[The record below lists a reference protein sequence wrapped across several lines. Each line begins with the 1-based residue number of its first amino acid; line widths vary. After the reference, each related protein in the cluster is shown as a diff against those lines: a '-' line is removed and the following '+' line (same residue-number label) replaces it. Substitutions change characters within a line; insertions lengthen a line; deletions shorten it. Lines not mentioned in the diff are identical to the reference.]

1 MENGRTLHRVR
12 IVLVEP
18 THPGNVGAAARAMKA
33 MGLDRLVLVAPK
45 RFPSTEATARAAG
58 ADDVLHEAQV
68 VESLDD
74 ALADCG
80 YVLGTTA
87 RPRRIEWP
95 VLDAR
100 EGAFRAIA
108 QAART
113 PVAVVFGRESAGLT
127 NAELDRCSALV
138 RIPAAAHFSSL
149 NVAAAVQI
157 LAYEMRVAA
166 HGEGA
171 GARGE
176 DAGAH
181 GEDAGSRGERAGAA
195 GKRTEAR
202 REDAGA
208 HGESAGRRGER
219 AGAAGKRT
227 EARREDAGAHGE
239 DAGRRG
245 ESAGAA
251 GKRTEA
257 RGEEV
262 GAHGGKA
269 GERRP
274 LQPPIA
280 TFGELEGFYRHLE
293 AALVE
298 IGYLD
303 PSVPRFL
310 MRRLRRLFNRAGPDR
325 TEIGIL
331 RGILTAVM
339 RHRTAEEPRPEPR
352 DPSRLRRSDA
362 GGEDASG

>member
-1 MENGRTLHRVR
+1 MENGKALHRVR

-33 MGLDRLVLVAPK
+33 MGLDRLCLVAPR
-45 RFPSTEATARAAG
+45 RFPSAEATARAAG
-58 ADDVLHEAQV
+58 ADDVLHAARL

-80 YVLGTTA
+80 FVLGTTA

-100 EGAFRAIA
+100 EGARRAVA

-127 NAELDRCSALV
+127 NAELDRCHALV
-138 RIPAAAHFSSL
+138 RIPAAARFSSL

-157 LAYEMRVAA
+157 IAYEMRVAA

-171 GARGE
+171 GAHDER
-176 DAGAH
+176 AG
-181 GEDAGSRGERAGAA
+181 GERAGAP
-195 GKRTEAR
+195 GEGTE
-202 REDAGA
+202 A
-208 HGESAGRRGER
+208 HGEE
-219 AGAAGKRT
+219 AA
-227 EARREDAGAHGE
+227 AHGK
-239 DAGRRG
+239 
-245 ESAGAA
+245 S
-251 GKRTEA
+251 
-257 RGEEV
+257 
-262 GAHGGKA
+262 A

-274 LQPPIA
+274 LPPPAAAAGASA
-280 TFGELEGFYRHLE
+280 TAGTPATAGAPATAGELEGFYRHLE

-303 PSVPRFL
+303 PAAPRFL

-331 RGILTAVM
+331 RGILTAAM
-339 RHRTAEEPRPEPR
+339 RHRAVGGARQA
-352 DPSRLRRSDA
+352 SRSSRGPGPD
-362 GGEDASG
+362 GGGNHGASG

>member
-1 MENGRTLHRVR
+1 MENGKDLHRVR

-33 MGLDRLVLVAPK
+33 MGLDRLCLVAPR
-45 RFPSTEATARAAG
+45 RFPSAEATARAAG
-58 ADDVLHEAQV
+58 ADDVLHAARI

-80 YVLGTTA
+80 FVLGTTA

-100 EGAFRAIA
+100 EGARRAVA

-127 NAELDRCSALV
+127 NAELDRCHALV
-138 RIPAAAHFSSL
+138 RIPAAARFSSL

-157 LAYEMRVAA
+157 IAYEMRVAA

-171 GARGE
+171 GA
-176 DAGAH
+176 H
-181 GEDAGSRGERAGAA
+181 GERAGGERAGGERAGGERAGAP
-195 GKRTEAR
+195 
-202 REDAGA
+202 
-208 HGESAGRRGER
+208 GEG
-219 AGAAGKRT
+219 
-227 EARREDAGAHGE
+227 
-239 DAGRRG
+239 
-245 ESAGAA
+245 
-251 GKRTEA
+251 TEA
-257 RGEEV
+257 RGEE
-262 GAHGGKA
+262 AAAPGKSA

-274 LQPPIA
+274 LQPPAA
-280 TFGELEGFYRHLE
+280 TAGAPATAGELEGFYRHLE

-303 PSVPRFL
+303 PAAPRFL
-310 MRRLRRLFNRAGPDR
+310 MRRLRRLFNRAGPNR

-331 RGILTAVM
+331 RGILTAAM
-339 RHRTAEEPRPEPR
+339 RHRAVGRPRQA
-352 DPSRLRRSDA
+352 SRTSRGPGSD
-362 GGEDASG
+362 GGGNHGAPG